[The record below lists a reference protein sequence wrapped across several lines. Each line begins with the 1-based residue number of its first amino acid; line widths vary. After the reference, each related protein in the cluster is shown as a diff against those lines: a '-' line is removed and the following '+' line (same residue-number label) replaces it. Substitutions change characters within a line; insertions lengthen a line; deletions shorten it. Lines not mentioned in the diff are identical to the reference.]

1 LAEGVNNVSCSATDT
16 AGNTGAGA
24 GSNNTAT
31 IQLDSVAPAVLIA
44 APADGGTYLLGEAVA
59 SSYNCTDATSGV
71 ATCSGPVVS
80 GANFSTS
87 SVGAHAFTVTA
98 TDVAGNLIQATNDYD
113 VIYNFS
119 GFFSP
124 VDNPGSGPSFV
135 FNVAKA
141 GSAIPVKFSLSG
153 DQGLNIFDTGFPV
166 SQQIICN
173 ASSTTDVIEQTLTA
187 GSSSLSY
194 DATTDQYVY
203 VWKTNKGWANTCRQ
217 LIVQLNDGTPHVAYF
232 TFTK

>member
-1 LAEGVNNVSCSATDT
+1 MIDT
-16 AGNTGAGA
+16 
-24 GSNNTAT
+24 
-31 IQLDSVAPAVLIA
+31 VAPGITIVS
-44 APADGGTYLLGEAVA
+44 PADGGSYLLNAAVA
-59 SSYNCTDATSGV
+59 SSYSCSDETSGV
-71 ATCSGPVVS
+71 ATCSGPVAS

-87 SVGAHAFTVTA
+87 PVGAHAFTVNA
-98 TDVAGNLIQATNDYD
+98 TDVAGNPAQVTNDYN
-113 VIYNFS
+113 VIYNFN

-124 VDNPGSGPSFV
+124 VDNPRPGPTFL

-153 DQGLNIFDTGFPV
+153 NQGLNIFDTGFPV
-166 SQQIICN
+166 SQQITCN
-173 ASSTTDVIEQTLTA
+173 ASSTQDVIEQTVTA